1 MIKIIKDRGIKNRRR
16 MPNGHENEN
25 QSRDKSDD
33 EDVKVGMIKNEEDRN

>member
-1 MIKIIKDRGIKNRRR
+1 MIKIIKDKGIKNRR